1 MRTRRAIWSSS
12 RFRCHCTNAL
22 SPRSLPLAISVTALH
37 LLVAS
42 ISCAVLVLLLDDL
55 SSINSQ
61 ANCVALKALK
71 IRYETKTTSE
81 REGENERKRA
91 SAGHNSCRLI
101 AMQMQKQKKLHK
113 NGKPGEGNVLKAHKS
128 FC

>member
-22 SPRSLPLAISVTALH
+22 SPGTCPRCLPLAIHVTALH

-81 REGENERKRA
+81 RERERERMNERELVLA
-91 SAGHNSCRLI
+91 ITVAG
-101 AMQMQKQKKLHK
+101 
-113 NGKPGEGNVLKAHKS
+113 
-128 FC
+128 

>member
-1 MRTRRAIWSSS
+1 MPA
-12 RFRCHCTNAL
+12 FPA
-22 SPRSLPLAISVTALH
+22 PLRPITVSALH

-71 IRYETKTTSE
+71 IRCETKTTSE
-81 REGENERKRA
+81 RERGRVIERERELVLA
-91 SAGHNSCRLI
+91 ITVAG
-101 AMQMQKQKKLHK
+101 
-113 NGKPGEGNVLKAHKS
+113 
-128 FC
+128 

>member
-22 SPRSLPLAISVTALH
+22 SPGTCPRSLPLAIPVTALH

-81 REGENERKRA
+81 RERGRE
-91 SAGHNSCRLI
+91 
-101 AMQMQKQKKLHK
+101 
-113 NGKPGEGNVLKAHKS
+113 
-128 FC
+128 

>member
-22 SPRSLPLAISVTALH
+22 SPGTYPRSLPLAIPVTALH

-81 REGENERKRA
+81 RERERMSERELVLA
-91 SAGHNSCRLI
+91 ITVAG
-101 AMQMQKQKKLHK
+101 
-113 NGKPGEGNVLKAHKS
+113 
-128 FC
+128 